1 MPCAYII
8 STIFYPRLKAI
19 LSTSLVF
26 YQQIYDHLILTT
38 GQWPA
43 NTHTHTHTLTQTDAH
58 SASLTPCFVFVG
70 TTLYAPQIHT
80 KWEPGWLSLTYHYL
94 PYPPLLIIPLTL
106 TTELL
111 TFNNHS
117 IRLPLLV
124 LLYCTSYPPI
134 NILIK
139 SLLNIYRGCR
149 LRAH

>member
-1 MPCAYII
+1 MRLLYICRSDVWLSYTVLRKYCFHFLLLPCAYII
-8 STIFYPRLKAI
+8 STILYPRLKAI

-26 YQQIYDHLILTT
+26 YQQIYDFLILTT

-43 NTHTHTHTLTQTDAH
+43 NTHTLTQTDPH

-70 TTLYAPQIHT
+70 TSLYAPQIHT

-111 TFNNHS
+111 TITVS
-117 IRLPLLV
+117 V
-124 LLYCTSYPPI
+124 
-134 NILIK
+134 
-139 SLLNIYRGCR
+139 SLS
-149 LRAH
+149 